1 MVYQPLL
8 SCDSAF
14 GFLVDDR
21 VDNPVELVGHHR
33 GMAAGQKAKETR
45 TGVLD

>member
-14 GFLVDDR
+14 GFLADDR
-21 VDNPVELVGHHR
+21 VDNPVELSCHHC
-33 GMAAGQKAKETR
+33 GMAAGRKAKEARTR
-45 TGVLD
+45 VFD